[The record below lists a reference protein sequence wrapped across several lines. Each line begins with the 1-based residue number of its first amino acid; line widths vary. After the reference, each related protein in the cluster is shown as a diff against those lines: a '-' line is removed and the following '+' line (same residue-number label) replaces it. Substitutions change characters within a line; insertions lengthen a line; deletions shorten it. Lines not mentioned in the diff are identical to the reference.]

1 MFQWMALHDILGHL
15 FALEDKVKLNG
26 LNNEYCVELSLLI
39 SKSLKEFTDEELENE
54 LMHFNTDL
62 IMCNDMQE
70 PFDKLMEKG
79 IVNISNYQ
87 YPLNFDDDLF

>member
-1 MFQWMALHDILGHL
+1 MALHDILGHL

-54 LMHFNTDL
+54 LIHFNTDL
-62 IMCNDMQE
+62 IMCNDMQD
-70 PFDKLMEKG
+70 PFDKLMERG

>member
-1 MFQWMALHDILGHL
+1 MALHDMLGHL

-26 LNNEYCVELSLLI
+26 LNNEYCVELSLLV

-62 IMCNDMQE
+62 IMCNDMHE